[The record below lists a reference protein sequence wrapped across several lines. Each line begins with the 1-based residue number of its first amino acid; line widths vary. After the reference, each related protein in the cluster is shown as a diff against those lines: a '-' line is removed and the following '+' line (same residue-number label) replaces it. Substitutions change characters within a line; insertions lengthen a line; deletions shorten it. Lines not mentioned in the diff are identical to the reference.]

1 MSVRG
6 ATANFPPKGGLA
18 EKIVRNTRD
27 LLFGDREAAIRGLNS
42 RLLPLYYP
50 LVLGPRVRRMSLSNP
65 LFIDGG
71 ANLGQGFRVFQRIFD
86 PAVFRYHFFEPNPH
100 CRAGLEAEIARARF
114 GAPTRILDQA
124 VWVRDETLEFHG
136 VDPAI
141 DPVTTGGSLIAP
153 SSSTGARAGAADTLK
168 VQAIDFLAY
177 LMAVQVHHDYIA
189 IKLDIEGAELAV
201 LERLW
206 DHADQLTRPIELF
219 VEFHSIYQ
227 PPARRRADKAREMA
241 LKARVPPGVTLHTW
255 Y

>member
-6 ATANFPPKGGLA
+6 TTANFPPKGGLA
-18 EKIVRNTRD
+18 EKILRNTAD

-50 LVLGPRVRRMSLSNP
+50 LILGPRVRRARFVSP
-65 LFIDGG
+65 LFIDAG

-86 PAVFRYHFFEPNPH
+86 PGVFDYHFFEPNPH

-114 GAPTRILDQA
+114 AAPPRIMDQA

-136 VDPAI
+136 VDPAV

-153 SSSTGARAGAADTLK
+153 GGSAGAGDAFK

-177 LMAVQVHHDYIA
+177 LTATQGDHDYIA

-206 DHADQLTRPIELF
+206 DHAEALTRPMDLF